1 MSSPEVRS
9 VPAATNAVWRPGAR
23 SRSRTASSIRRVA
36 PALAVAGILAAPAVS
51 HAAVVSSSF
60 AAVADAHT
68 LASSPTT
75 NYGDSTSMKVD
86 SNPLT
91 TGYIRFTPQQL
102 GGRVTKATLRLWAT
116 VASKPGFSV
125 RPVAS
130 TSWGE
135 STITYRNRPAVSSKV
150 LSRVASYGGS
160 RWLSLDVTKAVAGN
174 GSVSFAL
181 VAADTPQLM
190 IGAREAGP
198 VRTPTLVVETTTDSP
213 APTPTPTPTPP
224 PADTAAPSAPAGLQA
239 TAGNSQ
245 VSLTW
250 SPASDNV
257 GVVGYRLYRDGT
269 QVAAPATTGY
279 TDAGLTN
286 GRGYVYTVRA
296 VDAAGN
302 LSASSATVPATPLA
316 PAIPPVLGHVRPFD
330 VGGPWNSPIPANVA
344 VLPNSSTYV
353 NAIVNN
359 NMPLTS
365 DPDQYAI
372 PVYYFNSQTP
382 RRTVRFS
389 GSFGAYD
396 GGDSSR
402 VSPGYGA
409 AVANVPIPDAAVQ
422 SPGTDGQ
429 IVFWDPAT
437 GVEWSFWQFARTAS
451 GSYVATNGVRYSTNA
466 GNMGRFADGKAGR
479 GAGTPY
485 SAGLVRGW
493 ELAQGRI
500 DHALAFAYSSPSAGI
515 VYPAAKSDGGGVTGV
530 DAPEGTRLQL
540 DPSLTEA
547 DFQAWGLAPEAK
559 VIARAMQRYGMYV
572 IDNSG
577 SSKIYL
583 EDRLTAN
590 WPAAVTRNLTAK
602 IPLSK
607 FRAVAAPAPPT

>member
-1 MSSPEVRS
+1 
-9 VPAATNAVWRPGAR
+9 VPASSNAVSRPGAR
-23 SRSRTASSIRRVA
+23 PRSRTASSIRRVA

-51 HAAVVSSSF
+51 QAAVASSSF

-91 TGYIRFTPQQL
+91 TGYIRFKPQQL
-102 GGRVTKATLRLWAT
+102 SGRVTKATLRLWAT
-116 VASKPGFSV
+116 VASKTGFSV

-135 STITYRNRPAVSSKV
+135 STITYRNRPAVSSTV
-150 LSRVASYGGS
+150 LSRVSSYGGS
-160 RWLSLDVTKAVAGN
+160 RWLSVDVTKAVAGN
-174 GSVSFAL
+174 GSLSFAL
-181 VAADTPQLM
+181 VAANTPQLM

-198 VRTPTLVVETTTDSP
+198 VRTPTLVVETTDSP
-213 APTPTPTPTPP
+213 APTPTPTPPPPPPPPTP

-250 SPASDNV
+250 SAASDNV
-257 GVVGYRLYRDGT
+257 GVAGYRLYRDGT
-269 QVAAPATTGY
+269 QIAAPAATSY

-302 LSASSATVPATPLA
+302 LSASSATVPVTPLA
-316 PAIPPVLGHVRPFD
+316 PAIPPVLGQARPFD
-330 VGGPWNSPIPANVA
+330 TGGPWNSPIPANVV

-353 NAIVNN
+353 NAIVDNN
-359 NMPLTS
+359 LPLTS

-372 PVYYFNSQTP
+372 PVYYFNAQTP
-382 RRTVRFS
+382 RRTVKFS

-396 GGDSSR
+396 GGDNSR
-402 VSPGYGA
+402 VSPGSGA
-409 AVANVPIPDAAVQ
+409 SVSNVPIPDAAVQ
-422 SPGTDGQ
+422 SNGSDGQ

-437 GVEWSFWQFARTAS
+437 GVEWSFWQFQRTAS

-466 GNMGRFADGKAGR
+466 GNMGRFADGKGGR

-493 ELAQGRI
+493 EIAQGRI
-500 DHALAFAYSSPSAGI
+500 DHALAFAYSSPASGI
-515 VYPAAKSDGGGVTGV
+515 VYPAAKSDGAGVTGV

-540 DPSLTEA
+540 DPSLTDA

-559 VIARAMQRYGMYV
+559 VIARALQKYGMYV

-590 WPAAVTRNLTAK
+590 WSSSVTRNLTAK
-602 IPLSK
+602 IPLSR
-607 FRAVAAPAPPT
+607 FRAVAAPVPPT